1 VDSKNQ
7 FAIQQ
12 AGIKHQQGQ
21 PFTVV
26 LPKPHEPQA
35 FAAPLE
41 PAPTGFFVFLSGKA
55 LAAGGLKKPVRNSA
69 GWHKA
74 PARPAIY
81 SCPAQAS

>member
-1 VDSKNQ
+1 VESKNQ

-12 AGIKHQQGQ
+12 AGLKHQQGQ

-41 PAPTGFFVFLSGKA
+41 PAPTGG
-55 LAAGGLKKPVRNSA
+55 
-69 GWHKA
+69 
-74 PARPAIY
+74 
-81 SCPAQAS
+81 